1 MGFVH
6 RPECTQILE
15 AVERGETIIHIGGGP
30 GIGKSATLEWLTSTL
45 DDSYDTHLFQL
56 YATHDVESLTKA
68 VHSKLYES
76 LPLRQRLKYRLS
88 DINGLQLSSFGIEFE
103 TQSDNIDDLKT
114 VAALIPDEKT
124 VVLCIDDIHKLADE
138 KRNVQDSIVRLAD
151 SLPANV
157 RIVSAGRILFEGG
170 SETVIELHP
179 LSKEQV
185 EELLQATAGIEAHTA
200 HQLYDRIGGYPYY
213 FALLSESNQQIT
225 ADGSIPDLTE
235 HEFRRYIEEN
245 YLQSLDTNEERF
257 LRQTVPLIE
266 LDEHI
271 CCLAVPELTRTD
283 ARRVLS
289 TLRDRCIVED
299 SGYDQ
304 SVRKHRLHD
313 NFREFLCD
321 LERTDRTVE
330 QLLEHLPEAPVED
343 RQRITEAL
351 AEIAADDP
359 THLEDVIDRVVSPL
373 NDDDRQVRRNA
384 SVIVARLAA
393 KYPKQVNSAALSTA
407 IEFLESDDTLLRQAA
422 GRQLAELA
430 KSNPRALGPHIDP
443 LRDVIERQDE
453 KYPPYAPTIVARLAE
468 EYPKQMRPVVLQL
481 KQQFERSVQTV
492 LFSDVESFGELEEQ
506 YDQVE
511 FALATP
517 PYADEV
523 SEPSRRV
530 STHRQT
536 RNSSPPNTRSTPVTD
551 DIQMSKIEFPEDTD
565 VMFTDEIEQLHRSQ
579 YAEVLKVWYR
589 TKHKKRPAVLKQLLT
604 DKEGFTR
611 QFKSEVDLWGQIDD
625 HENVVTLLDRGT
637 QPRRWFLM
645 EYLDGG
651 SLSDRL
657 DQIESSHRELETSVI
672 ERILDGICDAVSY
685 AHAHDI
691 VHGDLTPSN
700 VLFPSKEDW
709 SLQVG
714 DWGQAQQ
721 LTGVS
726 EATMIYSAAAPTVEG
741 VTLPYAAPE
750 MVDPETFG
758 EIDKR
763 TDVYQIA
770 MIAYELYTSQRP
782 FTASSPATLMRQH
795 LEERPPLPSE
805 VSGMLPPELDTVFE
819 TALAK
824 EKSDRYQSV
833 EELRAAL
840 VH

>member
-1 MGFVH
+1 M
-6 RPECTQILE
+6 
-15 AVERGETIIHIGGGP
+15 
-30 GIGKSATLEWLTSTL
+30 
-45 DDSYDTHLFQL
+45 
-56 YATHDVESLTKA
+56 
-68 VHSKLYES
+68 
-76 LPLRQRLKYRLS
+76 
-88 DINGLQLSSFGIEFE
+88 
-103 TQSDNIDDLKT
+103 
-114 VAALIPDEKT
+114 
-124 VVLCIDDIHKLADE
+124 
-138 KRNVQDSIVRLAD
+138 
-151 SLPANV
+151 
-157 RIVSAGRILFEGG
+157 
-170 SETVIELHP
+170 
-179 LSKEQV
+179 
-185 EELLQATAGIEAHTA
+185 
-200 HQLYDRIGGYPYY
+200 
-213 FALLSESNQQIT
+213 
-225 ADGSIPDLTE
+225 
-235 HEFRRYIEEN
+235 
-245 YLQSLDTNEERF
+245 
-257 LRQTVPLIE
+257 
-266 LDEHI
+266 
-271 CCLAVPELTRTD
+271 
-283 ARRVLS
+283 
-289 TLRDRCIVED
+289 
-299 SGYDQ
+299 
-304 SVRKHRLHD
+304 
-313 NFREFLCD
+313 
-321 LERTDRTVE
+321 
-330 QLLEHLPEAPVED
+330 
-343 RQRITEAL
+343 
-351 AEIAADDP
+351 
-359 THLEDVIDRVVSPL
+359 
-373 NDDDRQVRRNA
+373 
-384 SVIVARLAA
+384 
-393 KYPKQVNSAALSTA
+393 
-407 IEFLESDDTLLRQAA
+407 
-422 GRQLAELA
+422 
-430 KSNPRALGPHIDP
+430 
-443 LRDVIERQDE
+443 
-453 KYPPYAPTIVARLAE
+453 
-468 EYPKQMRPVVLQL
+468 
-481 KQQFERSVQTV
+481 
-492 LFSDVESFGELEEQ
+492 
-506 YDQVE
+506 
-511 FALATP
+511 
-517 PYADEV
+517 
-523 SEPSRRV
+523 
-530 STHRQT
+530 
-536 RNSSPPNTRSTPVTD
+536 TD

-625 HENVVTLLDRGT
+625 HENVITLLDRGT

-657 DQIESSHRELETSVI
+657 DQIGSSHRERETSVI

-805 VSGMLPPELDTVFE
+805 DSGMLPPELDTVFE

-833 EELRAAL
+833 ENLRAAL